1 MSVKLDLRNKL
12 INGSLDYWQR
22 NTSFAAVANSTY
34 TADRWTYLKSGT
46 MVHTVSRSSDVPSS
60 AFGQYSLLA
69 DCTTAQAS
77 IGAGNYVT
85 IEQRIEGNVLR
96 SFKGKKLVLVFWVK
110 STKTGIFCM
119 SFRNSATNR
128 SLIKEYTV
136 SASNTWEKK
145 TIRFEHDPTGA
156 WLYDTGVGMRVDF
169 VIAAGS
175 TFQTTPNAWVAGDF
189 LASANQVN
197 GVDNVANDFYLSDI
211 CMVEDNEGQTR
222 EPDFQLAGRDL
233 AEELQLCQRYFAK
246 SAPLDTPATTGTSA
260 GAIFSLA
267 VSGNIVAN
275 ISLPSVMRIIPI
287 VTTYATDG
295 GTINAW
301 SLNGTRPA
309 ANVNTTTQRS
319 ITFYGS
325 SGVTTGN
332 GYSTTWVADAEL

>member
-175 TFQTTPNAWVAGDF
+175 TFQKCQVLFNIFYIFLCVTPLFFHLPFHHRFHF
-189 LASANQVN
+189 LI
-197 GVDNVANDFYLSDI
+197 YRI
-211 CMVEDNEGQTR
+211 
-222 EPDFQLAGRDL
+222 
-233 AEELQLCQRYFAK
+233 LQ
-246 SAPLDTPATTGTSA
+246 
-260 GAIFSLA
+260 
-267 VSGNIVAN
+267 
-275 ISLPSVMRIIPI
+275 
-287 VTTYATDG
+287 
-295 GTINAW
+295 
-301 SLNGTRPA
+301 
-309 ANVNTTTQRS
+309 
-319 ITFYGS
+319 
-325 SGVTTGN
+325 
-332 GYSTTWVADAEL
+332 